1 MLDPYEIDANKNPI
15 FRIISSF
22 NELKYVLNKVKGD
35 IFKFLYFNRKKIHY
49 IIYLEEEMIQ
59 INKELIKRDL
69 SCYFYLFLLLED
81 DPNIVNYE
89 YSIGL
94 IRDKNDELE
103 KENNSNIFKDLI
115 KSKLIL
121 ELIQNYKELK
131 YYDKEKDEDYL
142 EKIENNILNKI
153 KDSNNN

>member
-1 MLDPYEIDANKNPI
+1 M
-15 FRIISSF
+15 
-22 NELKYVLNKVKGD
+22 
-35 IFKFLYFNRKKIHY
+35 
-49 IIYLEEEMIQ
+49 
-59 INKELIKRDL
+59 
-69 SCYFYLFLLLED
+69 LFLF
-81 DPNIVNYE
+81 IF
-89 YSIGL
+89 I
-94 IRDKNDELE
+94 IRNELE

-121 ELIQNYKELK
+121 ELIQNYKELN

>member
-1 MLDPYEIDANKNPI
+1 ML
-15 FRIISSF
+15 FF
-22 NELKYVLNKVKGD
+22 
-35 IFKFLYFNRKKIHY
+35 
-49 IIYLEEEMIQ
+49 
-59 INKELIKRDL
+59 
-69 SCYFYLFLLLED
+69 LFLLWGD